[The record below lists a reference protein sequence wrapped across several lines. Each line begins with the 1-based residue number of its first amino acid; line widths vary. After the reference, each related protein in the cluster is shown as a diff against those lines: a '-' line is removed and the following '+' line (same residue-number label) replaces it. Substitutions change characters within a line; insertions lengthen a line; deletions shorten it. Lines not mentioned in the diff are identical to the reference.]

1 MGSKQARDETV
12 ARRQQLLESHRAVAA
27 RHSGG
32 EILQTDYIPLLAL
45 ARRRLSDDEVAA
57 VVIHPVGRG
66 IDAADF
72 GAAIIRITNELP
84 FAADLDRVRRRLD
97 ATGWPADPTT

>member
-45 ARRRLSDDEVAA
+45 VQRRLSDEEVAA

-66 IDAADF
+66 ELGIDTADI
-72 GAAIIRITNELP
+72 GAAIIPNH
-84 FAADLDRVRRRLD
+84 RRTAIPSRS
-97 ATGWPADPTT
+97 